1 MSNLTKILQ
10 KNFDVS
16 YYQHL
21 IVAGEL
27 ADCMNSKVYL
37 VGGAVR
43 DVLLGKSVN
52 DIDLVVVGDSEDFA
66 NQLASRLGG
75 EITARSQFR
84 FQILAL
90 MWLLLGETI
99 IPIQDLY
106 RK

>member
-10 KNFDVS
+10 NNFDVS

-52 DIDLVVVGDSEDFA
+52 DIDLIDFES
-66 NQLASRLGG
+66 NFTWFSFL
-75 EITARSQFR
+75 
-84 FQILAL
+84 
-90 MWLLLGETI
+90 I
-99 IPIQDLY
+99 IP
-106 RK
+106 K